1 MGKTCQFFLTLALVA
16 IIHEADGIRNP
27 AFAET
32 AQSCTER
39 YNRCLNKCAA
49 RDLPNAC
56 VRNCHTASDYCDKRA
71 EPRRPLPLDRGDTV
85 PNPRGKPGEAYVPP
99 IGGGVGVSRPK
110 TGPNPRRPAPAR
122 TPTGPVLR

>member
-1 MGKTCQFFLTLALVA
+1 MGKTYQFFLTLALAA
-16 IIHEADGIRNP
+16 IIHEADGIRKP

-32 AQSCTER
+32 AQSCIDR
-39 YNRCLNKCAA
+39 YNRCLNKCVP
-49 RDLPNAC
+49 RGLSNAC
-56 VRNCHTASDYCDKRA
+56 VRNCNTANDYCNKRA

-110 TGPNPRRPAPAR
+110 TGPNPRGPAPAR